1 MTAAYLLFPDR
12 NQITIEEPV
21 PPHPFQLPVSPIG
34 NLMRF
39 TPTPR
44 TNHLVHIRGAV
55 ALA

>member
-39 TPTPR
+39 TPTPH
-44 TNHLVHIRGAV
+44 TNQLVHIRGAV
-55 ALA
+55 THA